1 MNSSQVQL
9 PHHLLLYLVAL
20 RLGHFG
26 NVADLLQ
33 LPAQAK
39 LVHVLE
45 FLKIQPHYVES
56 AVAL

>member
-1 MNSSQVQL
+1 M
-9 PHHLLLYLVAL
+9 AL
-20 RLGHFG
+20 RLGHLG